1 MVDSDSAPQ
10 DVAPGKVTIRRNS
23 PADVKTRQLV
33 VSIDGETIATLL
45 FGESVTRELPPG
57 PRRLRVHNTL
67 VWKTIDFTLA
77 PGEQATF
84 EAINRTGKLTYFLV
98 STLGVG
104 PLYVTLRRVASGQ

>member
-10 DVAPGKVTIRRNS
+10 DVAAGKVTIRRTS
-23 PADVKTRQLV
+23 PADVRTRQLV
-33 VSIDGETIATLL
+33 VSIDGEKIATLL

-57 PRRLRVHNTL
+57 PYRLRVHNTL

-77 PGEQATF
+77 PGEQAAF

-98 STLGVG
+98 SALGVG
-104 PLYVTLRRVASGQ
+104 PLYVTLRRVN